1 MSQTMTAVFL
11 AGQDCARAAT
21 SYFPS
26 FSDRERKVNENSASS
41 AQATEAE
48 NAIAPAQVSAVNS
61 RMGHLGGR
69 RPVAGPAAPLWR
81 TNAFAARN
89 NWHPAMPRA
98 SSSKV
103 GGSFV
108 QLVGCCFPT

>member
-21 SYFPS
+21 AYFPS
-26 FSDRERKVNENSASS
+26 FSDRERKVNESSASS
-41 AQATEAE
+41 AQATEVE
-48 NAIAPAQVSAVNS
+48 NTIAPAQVIAVNS

-69 RPVAGPAAPLWR
+69 RPLAGPEWPLCR
-81 TNAFAARN
+81 TKAFAARN

-98 SSSKV
+98 SSSTV
-103 GGSFV
+103 G
-108 QLVGCCFPT
+108 

>member
-41 AQATEAE
+41 AQATEVE

-61 RMGHLGGR
+61 RMGHLGEGGPLQGR
-69 RPVAGPAAPLWR
+69 SGHC
-81 TNAFAARN
+81 AARKRSRQGTTGT
-89 NWHPAMPRA
+89 PPCSGRA
-98 SSSKV
+98 ARRV
-103 GGSFV
+103 
-108 QLVGCCFPT
+108 

>member
-41 AQATEAE
+41 AQATEVE
-48 NAIAPAQVSAVNS
+48 NTIAPAQVIAVNS

-69 RPVAGPAAPLWR
+69 RAPCRAGGIIVAHESVRGKKQLAPRRALR
-81 TNAFAARN
+81 TRN
-89 NWHPAMPRA
+89 RPNLR
-98 SSSKV
+98 
-103 GGSFV
+103 
-108 QLVGCCFPT
+108 